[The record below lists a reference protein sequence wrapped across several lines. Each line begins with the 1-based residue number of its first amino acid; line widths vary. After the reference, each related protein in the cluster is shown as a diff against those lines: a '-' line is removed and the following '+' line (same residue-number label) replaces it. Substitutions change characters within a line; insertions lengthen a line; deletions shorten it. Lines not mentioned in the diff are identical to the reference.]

1 MKKIVIVEDDLAISQ
16 MYRMKLENDG
26 FEVHLADNGKSGLEL
41 IEKVK
46 PDVVL
51 LDLIMPEMSGNEML
65 AALRTKQEFV
75 KLPVIVLTNTESEK
89 TEVDTNLIGV
99 SAYIVKANET
109 PTQVVTRVKAVL
121 GLDKTEQK

>member
-1 MKKIVIVEDDLAISQ
+1 M
-16 MYRMKLENDG
+16 
-26 FEVHLADNGKSGLEL
+26 
-41 IEKVK
+41 
-46 PDVVL
+46 L